1 MSQFKRITSAFA
13 FVLLSSFVMSANVA
27 TAAGPTTADLEF
39 TYNIDS
45 GLIRVLHTFD
55 RAPAKV
61 CRVTFRGLISY
72 EGLNTE
78 AALRSVKTRKV
89 SSGRTL
95 RLRAYNLPGV
105 RLDSEG
111 RAPILTM
118 QARAKCGNRTI
129 VSNAFARYVKC
140 GKGSLGVGPTKFLKL
155 VANSIN

>member
-1 MSQFKRITSAFA
+1 MMKILKVRK
-13 FVLLSSFVMSANVA
+13 VLILACLCLVA
-27 TAAGPTTADLEF
+27 AIPQMAKAAGPTVADLSF
-39 TYNIDS
+39 TYDVNT
-45 GLIRVLHTFD
+45 GLIRIVHTFD

-72 EGLNTE
+72 EGLNTQ
-78 AALRSVKTRKV
+78 AALRSVKTRKI

-105 RLDSEG
+105 RLDSES

-129 VSNAFARYVKC
+129 VSNSFARYVKC

-155 VANSIN
+155 VANSID